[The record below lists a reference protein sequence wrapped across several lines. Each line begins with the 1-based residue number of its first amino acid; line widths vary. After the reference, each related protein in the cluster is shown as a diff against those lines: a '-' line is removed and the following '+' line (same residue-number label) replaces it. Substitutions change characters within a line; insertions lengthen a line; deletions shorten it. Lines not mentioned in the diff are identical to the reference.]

1 MTSRPDP
8 DKTST
13 DQEKTTGHSRL
24 ALAVYVLMSIGLLC
38 YVGLL
43 TGNRAEKL
51 DADAWE
57 HHRAVLAMSQ
67 DMWEPGNPTYASD
80 APTIRYSPYTIGLA
94 WISRTFSV
102 DAYDALSMAAVFN
115 TLLLVIALW
124 WWLRGY
130 KLEAAA
136 PLVLLSLIFLY
147 GYPPG
152 YANSFALSDLPWH
165 QVNPSAM
172 AMSLMIFAWG
182 WLVRVHGVGLIPFT
196 IVAAVLI
203 YLSVLSHGMSGVMGA
218 FGLFITAIGSDSDRI
233 KRAVA
238 AIIAG
243 LIAFGLALTWPWY
256 DFLFAVTHSPDKW
269 YWFNPAIFKM
279 MLLIWCLPAMLAVL
293 ATLPYRGQPFF
304 RTALLA
310 TLGLLCIAG
319 AGSVAGSPTLA
330 RIPLAGLIFPQAAV
344 GVFLYKIGVISPAT
358 WWHRIK
364 QLFSRDRGVMNTA
377 LVECVVAGLVVAF
390 AIPNLWLTLS
400 EPHLARK
407 WIASALGKEDKQ
419 PHNWQRY
426 DAILTPNIGPDDV
439 VLAEPLVGWPVPS
452 FDGRIV
458 SALHLEFDFDDL
470 KQFERMQDT
479 ERFFSP
485 ATNKANRIAIIKAY
499 DVKWIL
505 LDRQVTPGLVLE
517 QIMTDNAVVQ
527 ADDQLVLIDAH
538 AWADSDTSK
547 TDQAPDS
554 P

>member
-1 MTSRPDP
+1 MTNTPDCDNTSP
-8 DKTST
+8 DQ
-13 DQEKTTGHSRL
+13 DKTTGHDRF

-80 APTIRYSPYTIGLA
+80 APTIRYSPYTLVLA
-94 WISRTFSV
+94 QIVRKTGI
-102 DAYDALSMAAVFN
+102 DAYDVLSIAAVFN
-115 TLLLVIALW
+115 TLLLLIAVW
-124 WWLRGY
+124 YWLRGY
-130 KLEAAA
+130 HLEDAA
-136 PLVLLSLIFLY
+136 PLVLLSVLFLY

-165 QVNPSAM
+165 QVNPSALAM
-172 AMSLMIFAWG
+172 ALMIFTWG
-182 WLVRVHGVGLIPFT
+182 WLVRAKGIGLVLFSFLT
-196 IVAAVLI
+196 AGLI

-218 FGLFITAIGSDSDRI
+218 FGLFVTAIGSDRDRI
-233 KRAVA
+233 KRAIA
-238 AIIAG
+238 AFIAG
-243 LIAFGLALTWPWY
+243 LIALALASTWTEY
-256 DFLFAVTHSPDKW
+256 DFIYAVTHSPDKW

-364 QLFSRDRGVMNTA
+364 QLFSRNRGVMNTA
-377 LVECVVAGLVVAF
+377 LVECVVAGMVVAF

-470 KQFERMQDT
+470 KQFERLQETD
-479 ERFFSP
+479 RFFSP
-485 ATNKANRIAIIKAY
+485 ATDKANRIAIIKAY

-505 LDRQVTPGLVLE
+505 LDRQVTSGPVLE
-517 QIMTDNAVVQ
+517 QIMKDGAVVQ

-538 AWADSDTSK
+538 AWANSDSSK
-547 TDQAPDS
+547 ADQAPDT